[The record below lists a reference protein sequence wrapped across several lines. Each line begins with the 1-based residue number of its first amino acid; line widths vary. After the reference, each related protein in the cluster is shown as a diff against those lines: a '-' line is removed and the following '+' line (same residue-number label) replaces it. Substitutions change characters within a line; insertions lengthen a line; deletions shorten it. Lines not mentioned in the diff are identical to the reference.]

1 MASLLLAAGRG
12 ERLRPLTDVLA
23 KPALPLLD
31 LPLGAWGLS
40 ALERS
45 VTPVVVNV
53 SHLAETV
60 VSALGLD
67 RPGGTVRAMLE
78 RPEPLGTGGT
88 LRALRDEVTDRLVV
102 WNADSLCDVDLG
114 EVLRTHEVSGAAA
127 TIVVTHVA
135 GEADFEVDGARV
147 TRLIDR
153 REESAPG
160 ARFIGVTV
168 YERGALSLLS
178 DAVPLGA
185 TEGLLAPLL
194 ERGDL
199 HAFEHHGYWL
209 DVGTPARWATA
220 NQDVLNGKA
229 PAPPVDLPG
238 DVVEVPGGRAYA
250 GPGVGAEVESLG
262 PGAVLLAGSAVE
274 TGAYVTNSVVWPG
287 ERVPAGTE
295 LVNAIWFG
303 SRPLPSNYGD

>member
-1 MASLLLAAGRG
+1 LLAAGRG

-23 KPALPLLD
+23 KPALPVLD

-45 VTPVVVNV
+45 FPPVVVNV

-78 RPEPLGTGGT
+78 APEPLGTGGT
-88 LRALRDEVTDRLVV
+88 LRALRDEVADRLVV

-114 EVLRTHEVSGAAA
+114 EVLRAHEVSGAAA
-127 TIVVTHVA
+127 TIAVTSVSK
-135 GEADFEVDGARV
+135 EADFEVAGTRV
-147 TRLIDR
+147 TKLIDR
-153 REESAPG
+153 REVSAPG
-160 ARFIGVTV
+160 ARFIGVAV
-168 YERGALSLLS
+168 YERSALSLLS

-185 TEGLLAPLL
+185 TEGLLMPLL
-194 ERGDL
+194 ERGEL
-199 HAFEHHGYWL
+199 HAYEHQGYSL
-209 DVGTPARWATA
+209 DVGTPARWSEA
-220 NQDVLNGKA
+220 NQHVLNGKA
-229 PAPPVDLPG
+229 PPPPVEPPG
-238 DVVEVPGGRAYA
+238 DIVEVPGGRAYA

-262 PGAVLLAGSAVE
+262 PGAILLAGSAADA
-274 TGAYVTNSVVWPG
+274 GAYITNSVVWPA

-295 LVNAIWFG
+295 LMDAIWFG
-303 SRPLPSNYGD
+303 GRPLPLDYGD